1 MTRHSRLLSRS
12 KLHQPTPIPELEALG
27 WDPRKEEAEFLPEL
41 IVFDLDFTLWSC
53 WIDTHTNG
61 PPYRLAANNKVKDRY
76 GDTMELFSDVP
87 RHHGPDRAEWAKQVL
102 ALFEIQSDIGV
113 KKKKMIE
120 CIDFHGDLSG
130 LKAMIF
136 FDDEA
141 RNAEVETKL
150 GVRFVHVDDA
160 FGVNWN
166 LFLQHLW
173 SYAEH
178 RKHRQS

>member
-1 MTRHSRLLSRS
+1 
-12 KLHQPTPIPELEALG
+12 
-27 WDPRKEEAEFLPEL
+27 
-41 IVFDLDFTLWSC
+41 
-53 WIDTHTNG
+53 
-61 PPYRLAANNKVKDRY
+61 
-76 GDTMELFSDVP
+76 
-87 RHHGPDRAEWAKQVL
+87 QVL
-102 ALFEIQSDIGV
+102 PLFEIQSDIGV

-120 CIDFHGDLSG
+120 CIDFMEIYPGSKVTHFRNLARDSG
-130 LKAMIF
+130 VEYERMIF

-141 RNAEVETKL
+141 RNAEVERKL

-160 FGVNWN
+160 FGVNWS

>member
-1 MTRHSRLLSRS
+1 H
-12 KLHQPTPIPELEALG
+12 PIPELEALG

-87 RHHGPDRAEWAKQVL
+87 RVLDLIMQLPNTRIGIASRTDRAEWAKQ
-102 ALFEIQSDIGV
+102 IQSDIGV

-120 CIDFHGDLSG
+120 CIDFMEIYPGSKVTH
-130 LKAMIF
+130 F
-136 FDDEA
+136 
-141 RNAEVETKL
+141 RNLA
-150 GVRFVHVDDA
+150 
-160 FGVNWN
+160 
-166 LFLQHLW
+166 
-173 SYAEH
+173 
-178 RKHRQS
+178 